1 MKEETTKIAGAIL
14 TTATLVAGGMY
25 TITTEDKTA
34 LEEQIATLEANKT
47 FSVEN
52 VVDKSGT
59 PVFESHGT
67 VTKVVI
73 DGVEYLPK

>member
-1 MKEETTKIAGAIL
+1 MKEQVTKTTGVIL
-14 TTATLVAGGMY
+14 ATATLVAGGMY
-25 TITTEDKTA
+25 TITSEDKQA

-59 PVFESHGT
+59 LVFESHGM

>member
-1 MKEETTKIAGAIL
+1 MNKITMKETTKTASIIL
-14 TTATLVAGGMY
+14 ATATLVSGGFLL
-25 TITTEDKTA
+25 TTDDKA
-34 LEEQIATLEANKT
+34 QLEKELEARNT
-47 FSVEN
+47 FQVEN

-73 DGVEYLPK
+73 DGVEYLPQ